1 MKELEKKAE
10 EIGKKYLMKKAEE
23 EKVFRELNEKNKK
36 KAEELQKHFE
46 NNLNKVSQENNNLKR
61 QIEELI
67 RKQTPPPP
75 PPPQVN
81 YFRATPYTGVSIVD
95 GLAAIGEP
103 RSYDYRAQIA
113 ARNGIGGYVGSPAQ
127 NTHMLNL
134 LKQGRLIKP

>member
-1 MKELEKKAE
+1 M
-10 EIGKKYLMKKAEE
+10 
-23 EKVFRELNEKNKK
+23 NEKNKK
-36 KAEELQKHFE
+36 VNEQLRQNFE
-46 NNLNKVSQENNNLKR
+46 QNINRISQENNELKR
-61 QIEELI
+61 RIDDLT
-67 RKQTPPPP
+67 RNPPPP
-75 PPPQVN
+75 PPPPPSN

-134 LKQGRLIKP
+134 LKQGRLLKP